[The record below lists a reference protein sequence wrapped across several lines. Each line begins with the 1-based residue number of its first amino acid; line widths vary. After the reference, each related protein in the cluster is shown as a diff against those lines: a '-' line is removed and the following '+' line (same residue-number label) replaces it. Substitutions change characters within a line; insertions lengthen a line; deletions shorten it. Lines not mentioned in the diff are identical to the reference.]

1 MHVILWTS
9 RRVMIHYL
17 MKVTGNQVNGG
28 GTEITYSTSPQN
40 TGTITIGTTRD
51 TGHGHTIEWMRS
63 TATAAIVHF
72 FAGSKGFGIAIELVA
87 HSSIR

>member
-51 TGHGHTIEWMRS
+51 TDTQLNG
-63 TATAAIVHF
+63 
-72 FAGSKGFGIAIELVA
+72 
-87 HSSIR
+87 